1 MLSEGITEVLKE
13 ASKGKE
19 LEDILKEMALNEIL
33 KNTRLSARGKEVT
46 YDMNPN
52 LSIYN
57 NPMETGIRFEKRF
70 ADGGIASA
78 IGEIQKRKDG
88 SDAMGEGG
96 IGNLLAGEGGLL
108 FDTSSPGTMAA
119 DAGILALTVFP
130 PAAIAARLI
139 QAGYKG
145 AKLTK
150 AMNQVKKVQ
159 EAIPKTGLGL
169 KGSGRGSTFMQLTI
183 PKEIAGVANMADGG
197 AAEKEEDKDKAGT
210 YKKETIIKDIINILS
225 NTPKA
230 IAKVISPDIS
240 KDAVI
245 PSVPD
250 VVKDVIKS
258 RYINEVSDVENKPE
272 EIVPQ
277 IVSQIDEEEVLDDS
291 VKKEVKGRFDFLK
304 DMDPALARALIAGGS
319 AMLRPTEGPVRSFL
333 SLGEFGGAF
342 ADSLSKSDA
351 AKTDLERLYA
361 TVVAQTPEGEEPPT
375 VQEFLLSQKGG
386 SENLTFLESQQNEG
400 YLLGALE
407 KQFGSEDIED
417 YVVATKDASGKD
429 IYTPLI
435 EAVKEA
441 RTNDDFQNIYR
452 KTILN
457 PSAKKEKS
465 GGFLSTLFGD

>member
-1 MLSEGITEVLKE
+1 
-13 ASKGKE
+13 
-19 LEDILKEMALNEIL
+19 
-33 KNTRLSARGKEVT
+33 
-46 YDMNPN
+46 
-52 LSIYN
+52 
-57 NPMETGIRFEKRF
+57 RFEKKF

-169 KGSGRGSTFMQLTI
+169 KGSGRGSTFMQLTV
-183 PKEIAGVANMADGG
+183 PKEIAGVVNMADGG
-197 AAEKEEDKDKAGT
+197 AAEKEEEKSFNI
-210 YKKETIIKDIINILS
+210 KKLIDDIKILLSPAKEISKNIIEKPAVATGETIKDAAVAIKDSLQG
-225 NTPKA
+225 
-230 IAKVISPDIS
+230 
-240 KDAVI
+240 
-245 PSVPD
+245 
-250 VVKDVIKS
+250 
-258 RYINEVSDVENKPE
+258 RYVNEVSDVENKPE

-333 SLGEFGGAF
+333 SLGEFGGA
-342 ADSLSKSDA
+342 
-351 AKTDLERLYA
+351 
-361 TVVAQTPEGEEPPT
+361 
-375 VQEFLLSQKGG
+375 
-386 SENLTFLESQQNEG
+386 
-400 YLLGALE
+400 
-407 KQFGSEDIED
+407 
-417 YVVATKDASGKD
+417 
-429 IYTPLI
+429 
-435 EAVKEA
+435 
-441 RTNDDFQNIYR
+441 
-452 KTILN
+452 
-457 PSAKKEKS
+457 
-465 GGFLSTLFGD
+465 